1 MLKMCSLV
9 WEALLCVQMNTIW
22 KAKCKLPERGGWQ
35 SSPRLWWFGEC
46 FWGECSVL
54 LMLVWE
60 FLCCLLSDF
69 LRTSF
74 SEPYSVRQPGQRLP
88 HSVLIRS

>member
-1 MLKMCSLV
+1 M
-9 WEALLCVQMNTIW
+9 
-22 KAKCKLPERGGWQ
+22 
-35 SSPRLWWFGEC
+35 
-46 FWGECSVL
+46 L